1 MAQPKIF
8 ISYSHADTKHMD
20 RLLVHLAP
28 LKNAADLE
36 VWTDQQ
42 IAGGDAWAPAI
53 EQAVSSATLAIFLVT
68 ADFLNSDFIT
78 RKEVP
83 SLLER
88 RQKDGLRLYPI
99 LAKPCAWQAVGWLSS
114 IQIRPTGAKPVWRSG
129 GRYAEDE
136 LARIVLELLA
146 IIQLAIQAQNAG
158 TDGASRQRAEQERRE
173 KEKAVAEVIAA
184 TPPVEDL
191 YSVALKRDI
200 KVNRPIKFKKRGE
213 LSDDA
218 RKAQEIYSQIAAD
231 AEKNKTE
238 RERIMKDLQTR
249 IFQIVPDATL
259 PGLKKAEGAFDNM
272 DKYIRGE

>member
-1 MAQPKIF
+1 MAQPRIF
-8 ISYSHADTKHMD
+8 VSYSHADTKHMD

-28 LKNAADLE
+28 LKSAADLE
-36 VWTDQQ
+36 IWTDEQ

-53 EQAVSSATLAIFLVT
+53 DQAISNATLAIFLVT

-88 RQKDGLRLYPI
+88 RQNEGLRLYPI
-99 LAKPCAWQAVGWLSS
+99 LAKPCAWQAIQWLSA

-146 IIQLAIQAQNAG
+146 IIQLAIQAERSA
-158 TDGASRQRAEQERRE
+158 TDEASRQRAEQERRE
-173 KEKAVAEVIAA
+173 KEKEVAEAILA
-184 TPPVEDL
+184 TPLKENL
-191 YSVALKRDI
+191 YSMALDHDI
-200 KVNRPIKFKKRGE
+200 TVNPPIKFKKRD
-213 LSDDA
+213 LTDA
-218 RKAQEIYSQIAAD
+218 EQAQEIYRQISAD
-231 AEKNKTE
+231 ADKNKLE

-249 IFQIVPDATL
+249 ILQIVPDVMV
-259 PGLKKAEGAFDNM
+259 PRQKKAEDAFNNM
-272 DKYIRGE
+272 DKYIRE

>member
-8 ISYSHADTKHMD
+8 VSYSHADTKHMD

-28 LKNAADLE
+28 LKNEAELE
-36 VWTDQQ
+36 VWTDKQ

-53 EQAVSSATLAIFLVT
+53 EQAVASATLAIFLVT
-68 ADFLNSDFIT
+68 ADFLNSDFIA

-83 SLLER
+83 PLLER
-88 RQKDGLRLYPI
+88 RQKEGLRLFPI
-99 LAKPCAWQAVGWLSS
+99 LAKPCAWQAVPWLSQ

-146 IIQLAIQAQNAG
+146 IIKLAIQAGQAA
-158 TDGASRQRAEQERRE
+158 TDEASQQRAEQERQK
-173 KEKAVAEVIAA
+173 KEQAVAAAIAA
-184 TPPVEDL
+184 APAVEL
-191 YSVALKRDI
+191 LRDI
-200 KVNRPIKFKKRGE
+200 KVNRPIRFKKREE

-218 RKAQEIYSQIAAD
+218 RKAQDIYRQIAAD
-231 AEKNKTE
+231 ADAHKEE
-238 RERIMKDLQTR
+238 REKIMQDLQTR
-249 IFQIVPDATL
+249 ILQIVPDIPI
-259 PGLKKAEGAFDNM
+259 PGQKKAEDAYNEM

>member
-1 MAQPKIF
+1 MAQPRIF
-8 ISYSHADTKHMD
+8 VSYSHADTKHMD

-28 LKNAADLE
+28 LKSAADLE
-36 VWTDQQ
+36 IWTDEQ

-53 EQAVSSATLAIFLVT
+53 DQAISNATLAIFLVT

-88 RQKDGLRLYPI
+88 RQNEGLRLYPI
-99 LAKPCAWQAVGWLSS
+99 LAKPCAWQAIQWLSA

-146 IIQLAIQAQNAG
+146 IIQLAIQAERSA
-158 TDGASRQRAEQERRE
+158 TDEASRQRAERERRE
-173 KEKAVAEVIAA
+173 KEKEVAEAILA
-184 TPPVEDL
+184 TPLKENL
-191 YSVALKRDI
+191 YSMALDHDI
-200 KVNRPIKFKKRGE
+200 TVNPPIKFKKRD
-213 LSDDA
+213 LTDA
-218 RKAQEIYSQIAAD
+218 EQAQEIYRQISAD
-231 AEKNKTE
+231 ADKNKLE

-249 IFQIVPDATL
+249 ILQIVPDVTV
-259 PGLKKAEGAFDNM
+259 PRQKKAEDAFNNM
-272 DKYIRGE
+272 DKYIRE

>member
-8 ISYSHADTKHMD
+8 VSYSHADTKHMD

-28 LKNAADLE
+28 LKSAADLE
-36 VWTDQQ
+36 IWTDEQ

-53 EQAVSSATLAIFLVT
+53 DQAISNATLAIFLVT

-88 RQKDGLRLYPI
+88 RQNEGLRLYPI
-99 LAKPCAWQAVGWLSS
+99 LAKPCAWQAVQWLSA

-146 IIQLAIQAQNAG
+146 IIQLAIQAERSA
-158 TDGASRQRAEQERRE
+158 TDEASRQRAERERRE
-173 KEKAVAEVIAA
+173 KEKEVAEAILA
-184 TPPVEDL
+184 TPLKENL
-191 YSVALKRDI
+191 YSMALDHDI
-200 KVNRPIKFKKRGE
+200 TVNPPIKFKKRD
-213 LSDDA
+213 LTDA
-218 RKAQEIYSQIAAD
+218 EQAQEIYRQISAD
-231 AEKNKTE
+231 ADKNKLE

-249 IFQIVPDATL
+249 ILQIVPDVMV
-259 PGLKKAEGAFDNM
+259 PRQKKAEDAFNNM
-272 DKYIRGE
+272 DKYIRE

>member
-8 ISYSHADTKHMD
+8 VSYSHADTKHMD

-28 LKNAADLE
+28 LKSAAELE
-36 VWTDQQ
+36 IWTDKQ

-53 EQAVSSATLAIFLVT
+53 DKAISDATVAIFLVT

-78 RKEVP
+78 RQEVP

-88 RQKDGLRLYPI
+88 RQKEGLRLYPI
-99 LAKPCAWQAVGWLSS
+99 LAKPCAWQAIQWLSS

-146 IIQLAIQAQNAG
+146 IIQLAIQAESSA
-158 TDGASRQRAEQERRE
+158 TDEASRQRAEQERRE

-184 TPPVEDL
+184 TPLEEDL
-191 YSVALKRDI
+191 YSMVLDHDITVNHPLKL
-200 KVNRPIKFKKRGE
+200 KKPR
-213 LSDDA
+213 LTDA
-218 RKAQEIYSQIAAD
+218 EQAQEIYRQIVDD
-231 AEKNKTE
+231 AEKNKAE
-238 RERIMKDLQTR
+238 RERIMRDLQTR
-249 IFQIVPDATL
+249 IFQIVPDVTV
-259 PGLKKAEGAFDNM
+259 PGQKKAEDAFNNM

>member
-1 MAQPKIF
+1 MAPPKIF
-8 ISYSHADTKHMD
+8 VSYSHADTKHMD

-28 LKNAADLE
+28 LKSAADLE
-36 VWTDQQ
+36 IWTDEQ

-53 EQAVSSATLAIFLVT
+53 DQAISNATLAIFLVT

-88 RQKDGLRLYPI
+88 RQNEGLRLYPI
-99 LAKPCAWQAVGWLSS
+99 LAKPCAWQAIQWLSA

-146 IIQLAIQAQNAG
+146 IIQLAIQAERSA
-158 TDGASRQRAEQERRE
+158 TDEASRQRAERERRE
-173 KEKAVAEVIAA
+173 KEKEVAEAILA
-184 TPPVEDL
+184 TPLKENL
-191 YSVALKRDI
+191 YSMVLDHDI
-200 KVNRPIKFKKRGE
+200 TVNPPIKFKKRD
-213 LSDDA
+213 LTDA
-218 RKAQEIYSQIAAD
+218 EEAQEIYRQISAD
-231 AEKNKTE
+231 ADKNKLE

-249 IFQIVPDATL
+249 ILQIVPDVTV
-259 PGLKKAEGAFDNM
+259 PRQKKAEDAFNNM
-272 DKYIRGE
+272 DKYIRE

>member
-1 MAQPKIF
+1 
-8 ISYSHADTKHMD
+8 MD

-28 LKNAADLE
+28 LKSAADLE
-36 VWTDQQ
+36 IWTDEQ

-53 EQAVSSATLAIFLVT
+53 DQAISNATLAIFLVT

-88 RQKDGLRLYPI
+88 RQNEGLRLYPI
-99 LAKPCAWQAVGWLSS
+99 LAKPCAWQAIQWLSA

-146 IIQLAIQAQNAG
+146 IIQLAIQAERSA
-158 TDGASRQRAEQERRE
+158 TDEASRQRAERERRE
-173 KEKAVAEVIAA
+173 KEKEVAEAILA
-184 TPPVEDL
+184 TPLKENL
-191 YSVALKRDI
+191 YSMALDHDI
-200 KVNRPIKFKKRGE
+200 TVNPPIKFKKRD
-213 LSDDA
+213 LTDA
-218 RKAQEIYSQIAAD
+218 EQAQEIYRQISAD
-231 AEKNKTE
+231 ADKNKLE

-249 IFQIVPDATL
+249 ILQIVPDVMV
-259 PGLKKAEGAFDNM
+259 PRQKKAEDAFNNM
-272 DKYIRGE
+272 DKYIRE

>member
-8 ISYSHADTKHMD
+8 VSYSHADTKHMD

-28 LKNAADLE
+28 LKSAADLE
-36 VWTDQQ
+36 IWTDEQ

-53 EQAVSSATLAIFLVT
+53 DQAISNATLAIFLVT

-88 RQKDGLRLYPI
+88 RQKEGLRLYPI
-99 LAKPCAWQAVGWLSS
+99 LAKPCAWQAIQWLSA

-146 IIQLAIQAQNAG
+146 IIQLAIQAESAA
-158 TDGASRQRAEQERRE
+158 TDEASRQRAELERRE

-184 TPPVEDL
+184 TPLKENL
-191 YSVALKRDI
+191 YSMVLDHDITVNPPLKLKKRD
-200 KVNRPIKFKKRGE
+200 
-213 LSDDA
+213 LTDA
-218 RKAQEIYSQIAAD
+218 EQAQEIYRQIVAD
-231 AEKNKTE
+231 ADRNKLE

-249 IFQIVPDATL
+249 ILQIVPDVTV
-259 PGLKKAEGAFDNM
+259 PGQKKAEDAFNNM
-272 DKYIRGE
+272 DKYIRE

>member
-8 ISYSHADTKHMD
+8 VSYSHADTKHMD
-20 RLLVHLAP
+20 RLLVHLRP
-28 LKNAADLE
+28 LKSAADLE
-36 VWTDQQ
+36 IWTDEQ

-53 EQAVSSATLAIFLVT
+53 DQAISNATLAIFLVT

-88 RQKDGLRLYPI
+88 RQNEGLRLYPI
-99 LAKPCAWQAVGWLSS
+99 LAKPCAWQAIQWLSA

-146 IIQLAIQAQNAG
+146 IIQLAIQAERSA
-158 TDGASRQRAEQERRE
+158 TDEASRQRAEQERRE
-173 KEKAVAEVIAA
+173 KEKEVAEAILA
-184 TPPVEDL
+184 TPLKENL
-191 YSVALKRDI
+191 YSMALDHDI
-200 KVNRPIKFKKRGE
+200 TVNPPIKFKKRD
-213 LSDDA
+213 LTDA
-218 RKAQEIYSQIAAD
+218 EQAQEIYRQISAD
-231 AEKNKTE
+231 ADKNKLE

-249 IFQIVPDATL
+249 ILQIVPDVMV
-259 PGLKKAEGAFDNM
+259 PRQKKAEDAFNNM
-272 DKYIRGE
+272 DKYIRE

>member
-1 MAQPKIF
+1 MAQPRIF
-8 ISYSHADTKHMD
+8 VSYSHADTKHMD

-28 LKNAADLE
+28 LKSAADLE
-36 VWTDQQ
+36 IWTDEQ

-53 EQAVSSATLAIFLVT
+53 DQAISNATLAIFLVT

-88 RQKDGLRLYPI
+88 RQNEGLRLYPI
-99 LAKPCAWQAVGWLSS
+99 LAKPCAWQAVQWLTA

-146 IIQLAIQAQNAG
+146 IIQLAIQAERSA
-158 TDGASRQRAEQERRE
+158 TDEASRQRAEQERRE
-173 KEKAVAEVIAA
+173 KEKEVAEAILA
-184 TPPVEDL
+184 TPLKENL
-191 YSVALKRDI
+191 YSMALDHDI
-200 KVNRPIKFKKRGE
+200 TVNPPIKFKKRD
-213 LSDDA
+213 LTDA
-218 RKAQEIYSQIAAD
+218 EQAQEIYRQISAD
-231 AEKNKTE
+231 ADKNKLE

-249 IFQIVPDATL
+249 ILQIVPDVMV
-259 PGLKKAEGAFDNM
+259 PRQKKAEDAFNNM
-272 DKYIRGE
+272 DKYIRE

>member
-1 MAQPKIF
+1 MAQPRIF
-8 ISYSHADTKHMD
+8 VSYSHADTKHMD

-28 LKNAADLE
+28 LKSAADLE
-36 VWTDQQ
+36 IWTDEQ

-53 EQAVSSATLAIFLVT
+53 DQAISDATLAIFLIT

-88 RQKDGLRLYPI
+88 RQNEGLRLYPI
-99 LAKPCAWQAVGWLSS
+99 LAKPCAWQAIQWLSA

-146 IIQLAIQAQNAG
+146 IIQLAIQAERSA
-158 TDGASRQRAEQERRE
+158 TDEASRQRAERERRE
-173 KEKAVAEVIAA
+173 KEKEVAEAILA
-184 TPPVEDL
+184 TPLKENL
-191 YSVALKRDI
+191 YSMALDHDI
-200 KVNRPIKFKKRGE
+200 TVNPPIKFKKRD
-213 LSDDA
+213 LTDA
-218 RKAQEIYSQIAAD
+218 EQAQEIYRQISAD
-231 AEKNKTE
+231 ADKNKLE

-249 IFQIVPDATL
+249 ILQIVPDVMV
-259 PGLKKAEGAFDNM
+259 PRQKKAEDAFNNM
-272 DKYIRGE
+272 DKYIRE

>member
-1 MAQPKIF
+1 MAPPKIF
-8 ISYSHADTKHMD
+8 VSYSHADTKHMD

-28 LKNAADLE
+28 LKSAADLKI
-36 VWTDQQ
+36 WTDEQ

-53 EQAVSSATLAIFLVT
+53 DQAISNATLAIFLVT

-88 RQKDGLRLYPI
+88 RQKEGLRLYPI
-99 LAKPCAWQAVGWLSS
+99 LAKPCAWQAIQWLSA

-146 IIQLAIQAQNAG
+146 IIQLAIQAESAA
-158 TDGASRQRAEQERRE
+158 TDEASRQRAELERRE

-184 TPPVEDL
+184 TPLKENL
-191 YSVALKRDI
+191 YSMVLDHDI
-200 KVNRPIKFKKRGE
+200 TVNPPIKFKKRD
-213 LSDDA
+213 LTDA
-218 RKAQEIYSQIAAD
+218 EQAQEIYRQISAD
-231 AEKNKTE
+231 ADKNKLE

-249 IFQIVPDATL
+249 ILQIVPDVTV
-259 PGLKKAEGAFDNM
+259 PGQKKAEDAFNNM
-272 DKYIRGE
+272 DKYIRE

>member
-8 ISYSHADTKHMD
+8 VSYSHADTKHMD

-28 LKNAADLE
+28 LKSAADLE
-36 VWTDQQ
+36 IWTDKQ
-42 IAGGDAWAPAI
+42 IGGGEAWAPAI
-53 EQAVSSATLAIFLVT
+53 ERAVSSATLAIFLVT

-88 RQKDGLRLYPI
+88 REKEGLRLYPI
-99 LAKPCAWQAVGWLSS
+99 LAKPCAWQAIQWLSA

-146 IIQLAIQAQNAG
+146 ILRLALEAENSATDDAG
-158 TDGASRQRAEQERRE
+158 RQRAEQERRE

-184 TPPVEDL
+184 TPPVEEL
-191 YSVALKRDI
+191 YSMALDHDI
-200 KVNRPIKFKKRGE
+200 TVNRPIKLKKPG
-213 LSDDA
+213 LSDA
-218 RKAQEIYSQIAAD
+218 EQAQEIYRQIVDD
-231 AEKNKTE
+231 AEKNKAE
-238 RERIMKDLQTR
+238 RERIMQDLQAR
-249 IFQIVPDATL
+249 IFQIVPDLTV
-259 PGLKKAEGAFDNM
+259 PGQKKAEDAFNNM

>member
-8 ISYSHADTKHMD
+8 VSYSHADTKHMD

-28 LKNAADLE
+28 LKSAADLE
-36 VWTDQQ
+36 IWTDEQ

-53 EQAVSSATLAIFLVT
+53 DQAISNATLAIFLVT

-78 RKEVP
+78 HKEVP

-88 RQKDGLRLYPI
+88 RQNEGLRLYPI
-99 LAKPCAWQAVGWLSS
+99 LAKPCAWQAIQWLSA

-146 IIQLAIQAQNAG
+146 IIQLAIQAERSA
-158 TDGASRQRAEQERRE
+158 TDEASRQRAERERRE
-173 KEKAVAEVIAA
+173 KEKEVAEAILA
-184 TPPVEDL
+184 TPLKENL
-191 YSVALKRDI
+191 YSMALDHDI
-200 KVNRPIKFKKRGE
+200 TVNPPIKFKKRD
-213 LSDDA
+213 LTDA
-218 RKAQEIYSQIAAD
+218 EEAQEIYRQISAD
-231 AEKNKTE
+231 ADKNKLE

-249 IFQIVPDATL
+249 ILQIVPDVMV
-259 PGLKKAEGAFDNM
+259 PRQKKAEDAFNNI
-272 DKYIRGE
+272 DKYIRE

>member
-8 ISYSHADTKHMD
+8 VSYSHADTKHMD

-28 LKNAADLE
+28 LKSAAELE
-36 VWTDQQ
+36 IWTDKQ

-53 EQAVSSATLAIFLVT
+53 DKAISDATLAIFLVT
-68 ADFLNSDFIT
+68 ADFLNSDFII

-88 RQKDGLRLYPI
+88 RQKEGLRLYPI
-99 LAKPCAWQAVGWLSS
+99 LAKPCAWQAIPWLSS
-114 IQIRPTGAKPVWRSG
+114 IQVRPTGAKPVWRTG

-146 IIQLAIQAQNAG
+146 IIQLAIQAKSAA
-158 TDGASRQRAEQERRE
+158 TDEASRQRAEQERRE

-184 TPPVEDL
+184 TPLEENL
-191 YSVALKRDI
+191 YSMVLDHDI
-200 KVNRPIKFKKRGE
+200 KVNRPIKLKKRAVT
-213 LSDDA
+213 DA
-218 RKAQEIYSQIAAD
+218 EKSQEIYRQIVDD
-231 AEKNKTE
+231 AEKNKAE
-238 RERIMKDLQTR
+238 REKIMQDLQAR
-249 IFQIVPDATL
+249 IFQIVPDVIV
-259 PGLKKAEGAFDNM
+259 PGQKKAENAFNNM

>member
-8 ISYSHADTKHMD
+8 VSYSHADTKHMD

-28 LKNAADLE
+28 LKSTADLE
-36 VWTDQQ
+36 VWTDKQ
-42 IAGGDAWAPAI
+42 IAGGEAWAPAI
-53 EQAVSSATLAIFLVT
+53 DQAISDATLAIFLVT

-83 SLLER
+83 ALLQR
-88 RQKDGLRLYPI
+88 RQKEGLRLYPI
-99 LAKPCAWQAVGWLSS
+99 LAKPCAWQAIQWLSA

-146 IIQLAIQAQNAG
+146 IIQLAIQAENAAG
-158 TDGASRQRAEQERRE
+158 DEASRQRAEEERRE

-191 YSVALKRDI
+191 YSVVLDHDI
-200 KVNRPIKFKKRGE
+200 TVNHPIQFKKPGLTDGE
-213 LSDDA
+213 Q
-218 RKAQEIYSQIAAD
+218 AQEIYRQIVAD
-231 AEKNKTE
+231 AEKNKVE
-238 RERIMKDLQTR
+238 RERIMRDLQAR
-249 IFQIVPDATL
+249 IFQIVPDVTV
-259 PGLKKAEGAFDNM
+259 PGQKKAGEAFNNM